1 PDPALPSRR
10 SVSLPG
16 YASCPPR
23 FRAWTLT
30 PHGFVTSGRAVPAPR
45 HRAAARA
52 QRRGQ
57 LPDAAGGDHLPA
69 LPLRHAPPPFA
80 LAPLRVAPAPAHRP
94 PAAPVSVLRLGGRVQ
109 AHRPGGAAGPQP
121 GRAAPAPAP
130 GARRATVRPLRRGH
144 RPARPRGR
152 GPRVAGARRM
162 LVRGRPLVRPSVV
175 QRPDGPAP

>member
-1 PDPALPSRR
+1 VPSAAMRVRPPDPALSSRR

-16 YASCPPR
+16 TLLAPLAL
-23 FRAWTLT
+23 RAWTLT

-69 LPLRHAPPPFA
+69 LPLRHAPPPFT

-94 PAAPVSVLRLGGRVQ
+94 PAALVPVVRLGGRVQ
-109 AHRPGGAAGPQP
+109 AHRPGGEAGPHP

-130 GARRATVRPLRRGH
+130 SVR
-144 RPARPRGR
+144 RPAIR
-152 GPRVAGARRM
+152 
-162 LVRGRPLVRPSVV
+162 
-175 QRPDGPAP
+175 